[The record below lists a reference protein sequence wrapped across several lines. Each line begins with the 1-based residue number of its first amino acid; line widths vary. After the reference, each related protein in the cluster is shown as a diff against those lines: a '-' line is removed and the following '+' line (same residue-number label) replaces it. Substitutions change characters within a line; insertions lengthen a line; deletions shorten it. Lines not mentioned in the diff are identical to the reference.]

1 MQGRFAAKRGRML
14 GAALGFTIVWAG
26 VAAAEPPPPRE
37 WELELYA
44 YGWAPTV
51 EADYDGEVDGQFVHA
66 TFDTDFDD
74 VFSEWDFG
82 AGAGI
87 DFRYQR
93 FVMLLD
99 GVWVQSEVETGDI
112 PGVDADGYL
121 TNVVGDGKLG
131 FRVVDRVAPWAGDPS
146 NLDSP
151 RMAFD
156 VLAGARYWWL
166 RADPLD
172 LEGELAVPYN
182 LQTDIDWVDPL
193 VGMRLILGLMPQLS
207 FSLVGDIG
215 GFDIG
220 NSSEL
225 TWMVHPMLNWRPIER
240 MSVHLGYKHLRADK
254 ERPSTNKDMDYE
266 LSGPTV
272 GLGVH
277 F

>member
-26 VAAAEPPPPRE
+26 AAAAEPPPPD
-37 WELELYA
+37 WELEVYA

-51 EADYDGEVDGQFVHA
+51 EADYDGEIDDAFVFA

-74 VFSEWDFG
+74 VFSEWDLG
-82 AGAGI
+82 AGVGI

-99 GVWVQSEVETGDI
+99 GVWVQSEVESSDL
-112 PGVDADGYL
+112 PGLNVDGHL

-131 FRVVDRVAPWAGDPS
+131 FRVLDRAAPWASDPS
-146 NLDSP
+146 SLDAP

-156 VLAGARYWWL
+156 VLAGARYWFL
-166 RADPLD
+166 KNEALD
-172 LEGELAVPYN
+172 LEGQLAVPYN
-182 LQTDIDWVDPL
+182 IQTDIDWVDPL

-220 NSSEL
+220 NGSEL